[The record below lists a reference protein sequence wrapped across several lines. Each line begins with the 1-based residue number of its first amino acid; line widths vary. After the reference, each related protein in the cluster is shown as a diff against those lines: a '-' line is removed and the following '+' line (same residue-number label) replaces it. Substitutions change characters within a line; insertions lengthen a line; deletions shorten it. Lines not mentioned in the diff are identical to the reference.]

1 MVKTS
6 SLKLARTRKKRGY
19 DWEDA
24 IVKRFLEKGW
34 VAMRLGSPS
43 IHLPDVLAIDNH
55 SMVILAIEAKSG
67 TRNSIVI
74 PGPQVER
81 TYQFVESFKAY
92 KERKVILAVK
102 FLSKKRVASGKYTRR
117 KRREFFFDVTDWVKK
132 KGRIP
137 NLTVNYEGKIYPGEK
152 EMRMCLIGLPLGRF
166 FRLPK

>member
-6 SLKLARTRKKRGY
+6 SLRLARTRKKRGY

-24 IVKRFLEKGW
+24 IVKRFLERGW

-43 IHLPDVLAIDNH
+43 IHLPDVLAIDNR

-67 TRNSIVI
+67 TKNSIVI
-74 PGPQVER
+74 PGPQVKR

-117 KRREFFFDVTDWVKK
+117 KKREFFFDVTEWAKRKV
-132 KGRIP
+132 RTP
-137 NLTVNYEGKIYPGEK
+137 NFTVNYEGKIYSDDEK
-152 EMRMCLIGLPLGRF
+152 EGEDVPNW
-166 FRLPK
+166 PTPW